1 MRVIQYQH
9 TTEISAK
16 LKICVTCAIV
26 SIPHQWENL
35 SLGCPS
41 PPRCRQAELI
51 MVITFYRRV
60 WVGGSVADI
69 VIYYF
74 LPFYREG
81 YGRIP
86 KKKNYLVATVG
97 TAVSLVSLA
106 SLIET

>member
-35 SLGCPS
+35 S
-41 PPRCRQAELI
+41 PRCRQAELI

-60 WVGGSVADI
+60 WGGGSVADI

-81 YGRIP
+81 CGRIP